1 MGRFTITSK
10 AREDL
15 KDIGRYTKRIW
26 GRAKRIEYLDLL
38 RSRMRD
44 LAQGKLS
51 GRVCYDISGFPW
63 SSHVGRHV
71 IFYRPASSQDGI
83 EVLRVLHDAM
93 DFPKHFEKN

>member
-1 MGRFTITSK
+1 MDKFTITSR

-44 LAQGKLS
+44 LANGKLS
-51 GRVCYDISGFPW
+51 GRRCYDIAGFPW
-63 SSHVGRHV
+63 SSHVGGTLFSTARHLH
-71 IFYRPASSQDGI
+71 GM
-83 EVLRVLHDAM
+83 ELR
-93 DFPKHFEKN
+93 F